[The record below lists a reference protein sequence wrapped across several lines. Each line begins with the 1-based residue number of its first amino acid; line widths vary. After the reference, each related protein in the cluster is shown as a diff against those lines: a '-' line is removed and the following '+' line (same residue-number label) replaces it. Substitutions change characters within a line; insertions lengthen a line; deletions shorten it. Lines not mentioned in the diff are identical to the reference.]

1 MSITRDGRF
10 GRRSVRWLAA
20 ACVVL
25 AAGGLAG
32 SARAAVSYSQQTLF
46 SNLGYPVGVA
56 VDASGD
62 LFVAD
67 AGGGLGDGSLYE
79 LKPQTNGS

>member
-1 MSITRDGRF
+1 MTGGSGADRCG
-10 GRRSVRWLAA
+10 GWQRRVWCSRP
-20 ACVVL
+20 
-25 AAGGLAG
+25 AG
-32 SARAAVSYSQQTLF
+32 SPGRRAAVSYSQQTLF

>member
-1 MSITRDGRF
+1 
-10 GRRSVRWLAA
+10 
-20 ACVVL
+20 
-25 AAGGLAG
+25 
-32 SARAAVSYSQQTLF
+32 VSYSQQTLF